1 MPIDDAVKHMKDA
14 IAKTYLAKGEQVI
27 SMNQAAVDRGIS
39 DLVEVEVLPEWKDL
53 PSDPVVEDT
62 RNIPD
67 FIKNVVEPSNLQIG
81 DSIPSANSF
90 LTLTAPIRWAR
101 RSMKNA
107 VSLPRFLNGMSTS
120 AFSVTAAPWSARMLS
135 SVRTS

>member
-1 MPIDDAVKHMKDA
+1 MKDA

-39 DLVEVEVLPEWKDL
+39 DLVEVEVPAEWKDL

-81 DSIPSANSF
+81 DSIPVSEFVPYADGSYP
-90 LTLTAPIRWAR
+90 LGTTQYE
-101 RSMKNA
+101 NA

-120 AFSVTAAPWSARMLS
+120 AFSVIAAPWSARMPL

>member
-67 FIKNVVEPSNLQIG
+67 FIKNVVEPSNLQSG
-81 DSIPSANSF
+81 DSIP
-90 LTLTAPIRWAR
+90 
-101 RSMKNA
+101 
-107 VSLPRFLNGMSTS
+107 VSEFVPYADGS
-120 AFSVTAAPWSARMLS
+120 
-135 SVRTS
+135 